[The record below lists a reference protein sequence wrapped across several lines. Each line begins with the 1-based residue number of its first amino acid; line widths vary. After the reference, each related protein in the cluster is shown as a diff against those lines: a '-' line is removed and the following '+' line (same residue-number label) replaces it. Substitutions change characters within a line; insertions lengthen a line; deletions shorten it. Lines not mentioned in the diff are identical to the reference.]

1 MKYFFIILLMGCCYM
16 SASQELTREQYKKDF
31 IYFWNT
37 IKSDYC
43 YWDKKQTDWDSVKM
57 IYMKEADTV
66 SSRASFISLLEKMLN
81 EIYDAHASL
90 NTNTITSQRLVPSGA
105 DIWAEYINGKPL
117 ITDIRPG
124 FGADKAGL
132 RKGMEIIEVNDV
144 PVAIAVK
151 SFLPVTLRIK
161 DKEAEGFA
169 LRSLLAGNHAVPR
182 KITVLFG
189 QQMKDFFP
197 DAPVNMLEQF
207 SYNGLLESKLLDDNI
222 GYIRINNRLG
232 DNNLIQLFDS
242 ALDSLLHT
250 KALILDMRETPGGGN
265 TTVARAI
272 ISRFITREGFYQQH
286 ELTAEERETGV
297 KRSWKE
303 LVSPRGKLYKHPL
316 YILVNHWTG
325 SVGEGIVIGFDA
337 FKRTVIA
344 GDRMAG
350 LKGANYSYQLPH
362 SGIGFSFPVEKL
374 FHVNGVPRELFSP
387 AMIVP
392 YQGTGGSSDPV
403 LETVIKLA
411 KKSKPVISL

>member
-1 MKYFFIILLMGCCYM
+1 MKYLFTLVIIVSGFKT
-16 SASQELTREQYKKDF
+16 SAQELTREQYRDDVEF
-31 IYFWNT
+31 FWNT
-37 IKSDYC
+37 VKSDYC
-43 YWDKKQTDWDSVKM
+43 YWDKKKTDWEAAKR
-57 IYMKEADTV
+57 IYLGEADTV
-66 SSRASFISLLEKMLN
+66 SSRSSLICLLEKMFN

-90 NTNTITSQRLVPSGA
+90 NTNTPLSQRLVPSGA

-124 FGADKAGL
+124 FGADKAGML
-132 RKGMEIIEVNDV
+132 TGMEIVAVNDV

-151 SFLPVTLRIK
+151 SFSPKTLTINDR
-161 DKEAEGFA
+161 EADGYA
-169 LRSLLAGNHAVPR
+169 LRSLLAGNHLVPR

-189 QQMKDFFP
+189 KQVKDFYP
-197 DAPVNMLEQF
+197 DMPVNMFEKF
-207 SYNGLLESKLLDDNI
+207 SYNGLLESVVMDNNI
-222 GYIRINNRLG
+222 GYIRINNRLW
-232 DNNLIQLFDS
+232 DNNLIQQFDS

-265 TTVARAI
+265 TTVARAM
-272 ISRFITREGFYQQH
+272 ISRFIAREGFYQHH

-303 LVSPRGKLYKHPL
+303 LVSPRGKLYKQPL

-337 FKRTVIA
+337 FKRAVIV

-350 LKGANYSYQLPH
+350 LNGANYSYQLPH

-374 FHVNGVPRELFSP
+374 FHMNGIPRELFSP
-387 AMIVP
+387 SLIVQ
-392 YQGTGGSSDPV
+392 YKGGNGRSDAV
-403 LETVIKLA
+403 IEAVIKRVN
-411 KKSKPVISL
+411 KEK